1 LKTLLGT
8 ATLLALGASVAF
20 GQKDTTKAK
29 AKATTAKAPAR
40 SQTRIPIS
48 KDAPGEVVR
57 VKTDTVRIY
66 STDTLRVTQRL
77 PGRVDTLRV
86 TNTVTRYD
94 TVQLAPP
101 PMHLPGGL
109 YFGIGGGV
117 SAPNGAIFNTNSAG
131 PSAQA
136 QLGWQG
142 ADNPLGIRFDA
153 NYAQP
158 GEDSQFSSFQGNP
171 SIINLNL
178 DLKLA
183 LPFFHHL
190 VGSGPRFGL
199 YAIGGGSYVMRKD
212 LPIRLSPDAPAAL
225 NNCQSL
231 TVFAHCGPTDW
242 LKSFGYNV
250 GGGASLSWGHKEL
263 FVESR
268 IIDYTGDNSPRARQ
282 IPFIL
287 GINLY

>member
-1 LKTLLGT
+1 MRQRYTSKTLFGT

-20 GQKDTTKAK
+20 GQRDTSKAK
-29 AKATTAKAPAR
+29 AR

-48 KDAPGEVVR
+48 KDAPGEIVR
-57 VKTDTVRIY
+57 TKTDTVVRY
-66 STDTLRVTQRL
+66 VTDTVRTTTRL
-77 PGRVDTLRV
+77 PGRVDTLRT

-101 PMHLPGGL
+101 PMRLPSGF

-136 QLGWQG
+136 QIGWQG
-142 ADNPLGIRFDA
+142 ANNPLGIRFDA

-158 GEDSQFSSFQGNP
+158 GEDSQFSGFQGNP
-171 SIINLNL
+171 SIVNLNL
-178 DLKLA
+178 DLKLG
-183 LPFFHHL
+183 LPFFHIL

-212 LPIRLSPDAPAAL
+212 LPIRVNADAAS
-225 NNCQSL
+225 NCGQFIRA
-231 TVFAHCGPTDW
+231 TCGPTAW
-242 LKSFGYNV
+242 LKDFGYNV
-250 GGGASLSWGHKEL
+250 GAGASLSWNHKEL

-268 IIDYTGDNSPRARQ
+268 IIDYNADNTPRARQ

>member
-1 LKTLLGT
+1 MRQRYTFKTLLGT

-20 GQKDTTKAK
+20 GQRDTSKAK
-29 AKATTAKAPAR
+29 AR

-57 VKTDTVRIY
+57 VRVDTVVRYVTDTVR
-66 STDTLRVTQRL
+66 TTTRL
-77 PGRVDTLRV
+77 PGRVDTLRT

-101 PMHLPGGL
+101 PMRLPSGF
-109 YFGIGGGV
+109 YFGSGGV
-117 SAPNGAIFNTNSAG
+117 SAPNGAIYNTNSAG

-136 QLGWQG
+136 QIGWQG

-158 GEDSQFSSFQGNP
+158 GEDSQYSSFQANP
-171 SIINLNL
+171 SIVNLNL

-183 LPFFHHL
+183 LPFFHNL

-212 LPIRLSPDAPAAL
+212 LPIRLNNGAPGD
-225 NNCQSL
+225 NCGQL
-231 TVFAHCGPTDW
+231 IPARCGPTEW
-242 LKSFGYNV
+242 LKDFGYNV
-250 GGGASLSWGHKEL
+250 GAGASLSWGHKEM
-263 FVESR
+263 FVETR
-268 IIDYTGDNSPRARQ
+268 NIDFNADNTPRARQ

>member
-1 LKTLLGT
+1 MRQRYTSKTLLGT

-20 GQKDTTKAK
+20 GQKDTSKAK
-29 AKATTAKAPAR
+29 AR

-57 VKTDTVRIY
+57 VKTDTVRVY
-66 STDTLRVTQRL
+66 STDTLRLTTRL
-77 PGRVDTLRV
+77 PGRVDTMRV

-117 SAPNGAIFNTNSAG
+117 SAPNGAIYNTNSAG

-136 QLGWQG
+136 QIGWQG
-142 ADNPLGIRFDA
+142 ANNPLGIRFDA

-158 GEDSQFSSFQGNP
+158 GEDSQYSSFQANP
-171 SIINLNL
+171 SIVNLNL

-183 LPFFHHL
+183 LPFFHNL

-212 LPIRLSPDAPAAL
+212 LPTRINAGAPGD
-225 NNCQSL
+225 NCGQFIPAS
-231 TVFAHCGPTDW
+231 CGPTGW
-242 LKSFGYNV
+242 LKDFGYNV
-250 GGGASLSWGHKEL
+250 GAGASLSWGHKEL

-268 IIDYTGDNSPRARQ
+268 IIDFTGDNSPRARQ

>member
-1 LKTLLGT
+1 MAKGESMSQRYSPKFLLST
-8 ATLLALGASVAF
+8 ATLLAFGASVAF
-20 GQKDTTKAK
+20 GQDTTK
-29 AKATTAKAPAR
+29 TRPR

-48 KDAPGEVVR
+48 KEAGGDIVR
-57 VKTDTVRIY
+57 TDTVKVFQTDTVRL
-66 STDTLRVTQRL
+66 TTQL
-77 PGRVDTLRV
+77 PGRVDTVRV
-86 TNTVTRYD
+86 NNTVTRYD
-94 TVQLAPP
+94 TVQVAAPVK
-101 PMHLPGGL
+101 PMSLPGGM

-117 SAPNGAIFNTNSAG
+117 SAPNGALYKGNSAG

-142 ADNPLGIRFDA
+142 ANNPLGIRIDA

-158 GEDSQFSSFQGNP
+158 GDDSQYSGTQGNP
-171 SIINLNL
+171 SIVNFNA

-190 VGSGPRFGL
+190 AGSGPRFGL
-199 YAIGGGSYVMRKD
+199 YAIGGGSYVMYKD
-212 LPIRLSPDAPAAL
+212 LPIRLNAGVPGGITPA
-225 NNCQSL
+225 NIR
-231 TVFAHCGPTDW
+231 VGPTDW
-242 LKSFGYNV
+242 EKNFGYNV

-263 FVESR
+263 FLESR
-268 IIDYTGDNSPRARQ
+268 LIDFTTDNTPRARQ

>member
-1 LKTLLGT
+1 MRQRYTSKTLLGT

-20 GQKDTTKAK
+20 GQRDTSKAK
-29 AKATTAKAPAR
+29 AR

-57 VKTDTVRIY
+57 VKTDTVVRY
-66 STDTLRVTQRL
+66 VTDTIRTTTRL
-77 PGRVDTLRV
+77 PGHVDTLRT
-86 TNTVTRYD
+86 TNTVTHYD

-142 ADNPLGIRFDA
+142 ANSPIGIRFDA

-158 GEDSQFSSFQGNP
+158 GEDSQFSGFQANP
-171 SIINLNL
+171 SIVNLNL
-178 DLKLA
+178 DLKLG
-183 LPFFHHL
+183 LPFFHNL

-212 LPIRLSPDAPAAL
+212 LPIRVNDAAVS
-225 NNCQSL
+225 NCGQ
-231 TVFAHCGPTDW
+231 FIRARCGPTEW
-242 LKSFGYNV
+242 LKDFGYNV

-268 IIDYTGDNSPRARQ
+268 IIDFNSDTSPRARQ

>member
-1 LKTLLGT
+1 MSQRFTPKTLFGT

-20 GQKDTTKAK
+20 GQDTSKAR
-29 AKATTAKAPAR
+29 AR

-48 KDAPGEVVR
+48 KEAPGEVVR
-57 VKTDTVRIY
+57 VKTDTVTVTKY
-66 STDTLRVTQRL
+66 MTDTLRLTT
-77 PGRVDTLRV
+77 PGKTDTMRV

-101 PMHLPGGL
+101 PMHLPGGF

-117 SAPNGAIFNTNSAG
+117 SAPNGALYKGNSAG
-131 PSAQA
+131 PTAQA

-142 ADNPLGIRFDA
+142 ANNPLGIRFDV

-158 GEDSQFSSFQGNP
+158 GDDSQTAQFQGNP
-171 SIINLNL
+171 SIINLNG

-183 LPFFHHL
+183 LPWFHHL
-190 VGSGPRFGL
+190 LGSGPRFGL
-199 YAIGGGSYVMRKD
+199 YAIGGGSYVMYKD
-212 LPIRLSPDAPAAL
+212 LPIRLNSGVAGGFGPA
-225 NNCQSL
+225 NIR
-231 TVFAHCGPTDW
+231 VGPTDW
-242 LKSFGYNV
+242 EKNFGYNV

-268 IIDYTGDNSPRARQ
+268 IIDFNTDNTPRARQ
-282 IPFIL
+282 MPFVL